1 MFARLQSNHAFKGP
15 TWLKP
20 VHCMLKL
27 SLKLAVKGQG
37 ETTNQCTPGIVCMSV
52 QCVHGTQREPGN
64 KASSH
69 PCPLHGAGGSSAGN
83 KVSSH
88 PCPLHGA
95 GGSSAGNKASSHPCP
110 LHGAGGSSAGNKASS
125 HPCPLHGAGSAGNKA
140 SSHPCPLHGGG
151 GGGGGGGECWEQD

>member
-52 QCVHGTQREPGN
+52 QCVHGTQGEPGN
-64 KASSH
+64 EAMSTAYFH
-69 PCPLHGAGGSSAGN
+69 F
-83 KVSSH
+83 
-88 PCPLHGA
+88 
-95 GGSSAGNKASSHPCP
+95 
-110 LHGAGGSSAGNKASS
+110 
-125 HPCPLHGAGSAGNKA
+125 
-140 SSHPCPLHGGG
+140 
-151 GGGGGGGECWEQD
+151 